1 MLTSRDGMATID
13 FDFQRYVERRRGA
26 LQAQA
31 REGAAYAYAG
41 DLRLLRTLD
50 RLAPVKLALEAT
62 ERLWRSA
69 ARAELL
75 AGAIKATQ
83 KEQPRVHAAVT
94 KCAERLRVPA
104 PTTYVATA
112 DRTMTAET
120 LGAEDDAYLVLSG
133 ALVEELSDAEL
144 VDAVG
149 RQLGRIQNQ
158 HVLPATALYYLEH
171 FAARYVRW
179 IVSPATAALRSWQ
192 RRAVVT
198 CDRAGLLCT
207 RDLDVSTTA
216 LTKTGASPERI
227 AALHAF
233 AESEYFLAILG
244 QPGGTTP
251 EACDARVAAIM
262 KGKSGGNDEPD
273 DIDGAGA

>member
-75 AGAIKATQ
+75 AGAVKTTE
-83 KEQPRVHAAVT
+83 KTQPRVHAAVV

-104 PTTYVATA
+104 PTTYVAAA

-120 LGAEDDAYLVLSG
+120 LGAEDDAYLVVSG

-144 VDAVG
+144 VDAIG

-233 AESEYFLAILG
+233 AESEYYRAIIG
-244 QPGGTTP
+244 QPGGNTP
-251 EACDARVAAIM
+251 EACDARVAEIM
-262 KGKSGGNDEPD
+262 KGKGGGSDEPD